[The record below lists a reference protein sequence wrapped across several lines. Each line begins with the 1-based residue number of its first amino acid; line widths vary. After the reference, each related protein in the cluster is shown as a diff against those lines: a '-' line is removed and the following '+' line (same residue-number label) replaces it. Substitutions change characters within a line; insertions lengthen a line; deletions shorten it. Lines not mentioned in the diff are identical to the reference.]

1 MEPAAVTL
9 ATILTDIGSIV
20 TQALSWAGDVVDF
33 IVANPLIFVFVGVA
47 LVGLGIGMVKRMVS
61 L

>member
-9 ATILTDIGSIV
+9 ASILSDVSSVV
-20 TQALSWAGDVVDF
+20 TSALSWASSVVTF
-33 IVANPLIFVFVGVA
+33 ITANPIVMVFVIIP
-47 LVGLGIGMVKRMVS
+47 LVGLGIGMVKRMIS